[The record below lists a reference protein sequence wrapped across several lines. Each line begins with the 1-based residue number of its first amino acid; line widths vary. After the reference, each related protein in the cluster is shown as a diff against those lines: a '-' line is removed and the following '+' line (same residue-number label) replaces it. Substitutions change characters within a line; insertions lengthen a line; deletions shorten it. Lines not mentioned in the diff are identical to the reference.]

1 MVKFAGKYTLY
12 IRPID
17 IPWRYGPLVC
27 FRVVLNRFTPFKE
40 RPGREKNMATESQ
53 TKNREFMAG
62 QPTPP
67 RNKDLLTIG
76 FP

>member
-1 MVKFAGKYTLY
+1 MVKFLGKYTY

-17 IPWRYGPLVC
+17 IPWRHGPLGC
-27 FRVVLNRFTPFKE
+27 FRVQTRVVLNRFTPFKE

-67 RNKDLLTIG
+67 QK
-76 FP
+76 